1 MAAILA
7 VSVGCCRRPL
17 LGDVPASICV
27 QSVII
32 ILGFRLETAQPFSI
46 RLYDCSAFPFTVC
59 FEIIIV
65 LGICCFLKYIFCTLR
80 KFRSP
85 YLVKAQ
91 QPQEQRYP
99 ILSVSCVRTMVWLLV
114 FRTETVEACDCT
126 RGGGGGGG
134 GLYGHRKGVCLHWTL
149 TLGEN
154 VSRWT
159 LYQTPAPVIISLQS
173 HYCAASKPG
182 TGADDVFVSKHCM

>member
-46 RLYDCSAFPFTVC
+46 RLYDCSAFPFTVFRNHHC
-59 FEIIIV
+59 FGD
-65 LGICCFLKYIFCTLR
+65 LLLFFKYIFCTLR

-85 YLVKAQ
+85 YLGKNTAAAGAAL
-91 QPQEQRYP
+91 PNP
-99 ILSVSCVRTMVWLLV
+99 
-114 FRTETVEACDCT
+114 
-126 RGGGGGGG
+126 
-134 GLYGHRKGVCLHWTL
+134 
-149 TLGEN
+149 
-154 VSRWT
+154 
-159 LYQTPAPVIISLQS
+159 ISLVRPNDGMAVRVQN
-173 HYCAASKPG
+173 
-182 TGADDVFVSKHCM
+182 